1 MSKNNQLI
9 KYEENPIKRIFA
21 NILNRI
27 KNRFSSS
34 KKWSNEIEDMIK
46 SEFNDIQEQNQVK
59 EILEDMLSRN
69 QYLLDTL
76 DIRILKS
83 NYLEI
88 FEQPLL
94 ERIVADENMQRDI
107 LEMSE
112 EELKT
117 FGFLLQY
124 KVTDQK
130 ERITNINTNFLKN
143 IKLNK
148 LQNLSETDKTKA
160 ISILLSSSEF
170 RLDNLL
176 ELDSYYEKRKNACKR
191 IIDNPKVIEE
201 YDYDTYWEKIDKGEE
216 IDIPYSIIEEMQQL
230 NATERIQFAIIQT
243 KYGMSLEKA
252 RELCKNFG
260 KDVDKL
266 EQTEETRIIEELK
279 QILDEKDIE
288 KLRQIDLD
296 ENFANYEGTLNIIPN
311 LRNSY
316 LHEYQKTLYQ
326 IKEDDYIG
334 TQDGIKIY
342 NALGINN
349 DKADFNMILTAIGG
363 VYAYSHDYSNMEKD
377 WDRADSNHT
386 ISCSYIGNDFLG
398 VTDTTFLLGFSDI
411 KDNELIHSR
420 NQDAG
425 AGDSIFEPYAKSE
438 FLIPETQINTS
449 KGYNEM
455 VLERKIEEDGKLV
468 NRMPT
473 YAVFLAENINDIND
487 ENNAKWQN
495 AKEMAKQRNIPIVVV
510 DVQKCLEL
518 EWQKTQDMIT
528 IIKEQKRMDLIPEV
542 IHKLENNRGYDG
554 LADINR
560 NVFSDKKIK
569 DSLEQIIG
577 TIITSDTDTFNMGIE
592 KFVNVTKEIVKNYD
606 EHSSSE
612 DTFDHNKKYK
622 TFNYR
627 ETMERLKVLFG
638 SRNGLFKRKEKTKE
652 REDDKEQNN
661 NKKNEIE
668 L

>member
-9 KYEENPIKRIFA
+9 KYENNLIKGIFA

-34 KKWSNEIEDMIK
+34 KKWNSEIKDMIK
-46 SEFNDIQEQNQVK
+46 SEFYDRQEQEQVNK
-59 EILEDMLSRN
+59 MLEDMLSRN
-69 QYLLDTL
+69 KDLLDTL

-83 NYLEI
+83 NYIEI
-88 FEQPLL
+88 FEKPLL
-94 ERIVADENMQRDI
+94 ERIVADKNMQRDI
-107 LEMSE
+107 LELSE
-112 EELKT
+112 EELKA

-124 KVTDQK
+124 KATDQK
-130 ERITNINTNFLKN
+130 ERITNINTRSLRN
-143 IKLNK
+143 IKLNE
-148 LQNLSETDKTKA
+148 LQNLSESDKTKT
-160 ISILLSSSEF
+160 ISILLSGSEF
-170 RLDNLL
+170 RLSDLS
-176 ELDSYYEKRKNACKR
+176 ELNNYYEKRRNACKQ
-191 IIDNPKVIEE
+191 IIDNPNVIEE
-201 YDYDTYWEKIDKGEE
+201 YDYDTYWERIESGEK
-216 IDIPYSIIEEMQQL
+216 IDIPYGIIDEMQQL
-230 NATERIQFAIIQT
+230 NVDERIRFAIIET

-252 RELCKNFG
+252 RELYRTFG
-260 KDVDKL
+260 KDVDKI
-266 EQTEETRIIEELK
+266 EQTEETRIIKEIK
-279 QILDEKDIE
+279 QILEEKDIDIL
-288 KLRQIDLD
+288 KHIDLS
-296 ENFANYEGTLNIIPN
+296 ENPANYEGTMNIIPN

-316 LHEYQKTLYQ
+316 LKKYQKTLYQ
-326 IKEDDYIG
+326 VKEEDYIG
-334 TQDGIKIY
+334 TQEGIKIY

-349 DKADFNMILTAIGG
+349 DNANFNMILTAIGG
-363 VYAYSHDYSNMEKD
+363 VYAYSHDFSDMKKD

-398 VTDTTFLLGFSDI
+398 VTDTAFLLGFSDI

-473 YAVFLAENINDIND
+473 YAVFLAENINDISD
-487 ENNAKWQN
+487 ENNAKWRN
-495 AKEMAKQRNIPIVVV
+495 AKQMAKQLNIPIVVV

-528 IIKEQKRMDLIPEV
+528 IIKESKRMDLIPEV

-560 NVFSDKKIK
+560 NVFSDKKVK

-622 TFNYR
+622 TFNYK
-627 ETMERLKVLFG
+627 EYMERLKVLFG
-638 SRNGLFKRKEKTKE
+638 SRNGLFKSIEKESNVVKT
-652 REDDKEQNN
+652 RDKNMEEQS
-661 NKKNEIE
+661 I
-668 L
+668 

>member
-9 KYEENPIKRIFA
+9 KYENNLIKRIFA

-27 KNRFSSS
+27 KNRISSS
-34 KKWSNEIEDMIK
+34 KKWNSEIEDMIK
-46 SEFNDIQEQNQVK
+46 SEFYDRQEQEQVNK
-59 EILEDMLSRN
+59 MLEDMLSRN
-69 QYLLDTL
+69 KDLLDTL

-88 FEQPLL
+88 FEKPLL
-94 ERIVADENMQRDI
+94 ERIVADKNMQRDI
-107 LEMSE
+107 LELSE
-112 EELKT
+112 EELKV

-130 ERITNINTNFLKN
+130 ERITNINTRSLRN
-143 IKLNK
+143 IKLNE
-148 LQNLSETDKTKA
+148 LQNLSESDKTKT
-160 ISILLSSSEF
+160 ISILLSGSEF
-170 RLDNLL
+170 RLSDLS
-176 ELDSYYEKRKNACKR
+176 ELNNYYEKRRNACKQ
-191 IIDNPKVIEE
+191 IIDNPNVIEE
-201 YDYDTYWEKIDKGEE
+201 YDYDTYWKRIESGEK
-216 IDIPYSIIEEMQQL
+216 IDIPYGIIDEMQQL
-230 NATERIQFAIIQT
+230 NVDERIRFAIIET

-252 RELCKNFG
+252 RELYRTFG
-260 KDVDKL
+260 KDVDKI
-266 EQTEETRIIEELK
+266 EQTEETRIIKEIK
-279 QILDEKDIE
+279 QILEEKDIDIL
-288 KLRQIDLD
+288 KHIDLS
-296 ENFANYEGTLNIIPN
+296 ENPANYEGTMNIIPN

-316 LHEYQKTLYQ
+316 LKKYQKTLYQ
-326 IKEDDYIG
+326 VKEEDYIG
-334 TQDGIKIY
+334 TQEGIKIY
-342 NALGINN
+342 NVLGINN
-349 DKADFNMILTAIGG
+349 DNANFNMILTAIGG
-363 VYAYSHDYSNMEKD
+363 VYAYSHDFSDMKKD

-398 VTDTTFLLGFSDI
+398 VTDTAFLLGFSDI

-473 YAVFLAENINDIND
+473 YAVFLAENINDISD
-487 ENNAKWQN
+487 ENNAKWRN
-495 AKEMAKQRNIPIVVV
+495 AKQMAKQLNIPIVVV

-528 IIKEQKRMDLIPEV
+528 IIKESKRMDLIPEV

-560 NVFSDKKIK
+560 NVFSDKKVE

-622 TFNYR
+622 TFNYKGY
-627 ETMERLKVLFG
+627 MERLKVLFG
-638 SRNGLFKRKEKTKE
+638 SRNGLFKSIEKESNVVKTQ
-652 REDDKEQNN
+652 DKNMEEQS
-661 NKKNEIE
+661 I
-668 L
+668 

>member
-9 KYEENPIKRIFA
+9 KYENNLIKGIFA

-34 KKWSNEIEDMIK
+34 KKWNSEIEDMIK
-46 SEFNDIQEQNQVK
+46 SEFYDRQEQEQVNK
-59 EILEDMLSRN
+59 MLEDMLSRN
-69 QYLLDTL
+69 KDLLDTL

-88 FEQPLL
+88 FEKPLL
-94 ERIVADENMQRDI
+94 ERIVADKNMQRDI
-107 LEMSE
+107 LELSE
-112 EELKT
+112 EELKA

-124 KVTDQK
+124 KAIDQK
-130 ERITNINTNFLKN
+130 ERITNINTRSLKN
-143 IKLNK
+143 IKLNE
-148 LQNLSETDKTKA
+148 LQNLSESDKTKT
-160 ISILLSSSEF
+160 ISILLSGSEF
-170 RLDNLL
+170 RLSDLS
-176 ELDSYYEKRKNACKR
+176 ELNNYYEKRRNACKQ
-191 IIDNPKVIEE
+191 IIDNPNVIEE
-201 YDYDTYWEKIDKGEE
+201 YDYDTYWKRIESGEK
-216 IDIPYSIIEEMQQL
+216 IDIPYGIIDEMQQL
-230 NATERIQFAIIQT
+230 NVDERIRFAIIET

-252 RELCKNFG
+252 RELYRTFG
-260 KDVDKL
+260 KDVDKI
-266 EQTEETRIIEELK
+266 EQTEETRIIKEIK
-279 QILDEKDIE
+279 QILEEKDIDIL
-288 KLRQIDLD
+288 KHIDLS
-296 ENFANYEGTLNIIPN
+296 ENPANYEGTMNIIPN

-316 LHEYQKTLYQ
+316 LKKYQKTLYQ
-326 IKEDDYIG
+326 VKEEDYIG
-334 TQDGIKIY
+334 TQEGIKIY
-342 NALGINN
+342 NVLGINN
-349 DKADFNMILTAIGG
+349 DNANFNMILTAIGG
-363 VYAYSHDYSNMEKD
+363 VYAYSHDFSDMKKD

-398 VTDTTFLLGFSDI
+398 VTDTAFLLGFSDI

-473 YAVFLAENINDIND
+473 YAVFLAENINDISD
-487 ENNAKWQN
+487 ENNAKWRN
-495 AKEMAKQRNIPIVVV
+495 AKQMAKQLNIPIVVV

-528 IIKEQKRMDLIPEV
+528 IIKESKRMDLIPEV

-560 NVFSDKKIK
+560 NVFSDKKVK

-622 TFNYR
+622 TFNYKGY
-627 ETMERLKVLFG
+627 MERLKVLFG
-638 SRNGLFKRKEKTKE
+638 SRNGLFKSIEKESNVVKTQ
-652 REDDKEQNN
+652 DKNMEEQS
-661 NKKNEIE
+661 I
-668 L
+668 

>member
-9 KYEENPIKRIFA
+9 KYENNLIKGIFA

-34 KKWSNEIEDMIK
+34 KKWNSEIEDMIK
-46 SEFNDIQEQNQVK
+46 SEFYDRQEQEQVNK
-59 EILEDMLSRN
+59 MLEDMLSRN
-69 QYLLDTL
+69 KDLLDTL

-88 FEQPLL
+88 FEKPLL
-94 ERIVADENMQRDI
+94 ERIVADKNMQRDI
-107 LEMSE
+107 LELSE
-112 EELKT
+112 EELKA

-124 KVTDQK
+124 KATDQK
-130 ERITNINTNFLKN
+130 ERITNINTRSLRN
-143 IKLNK
+143 IKLNE
-148 LQNLSETDKTKA
+148 LQNLSESDKTKT
-160 ISILLSSSEF
+160 ISILLSGSEF
-170 RLDNLL
+170 RLSDLS
-176 ELDSYYEKRKNACKR
+176 ELNNYYEKRRNACKQ
-191 IIDNPKVIEE
+191 IIDNPNVIEE
-201 YDYDTYWEKIDKGEE
+201 YDYDTYWERIESGEK
-216 IDIPYSIIEEMQQL
+216 IDIPYGIIDEMQQL
-230 NATERIQFAIIQT
+230 NVDERIRFAIIET

-252 RELCKNFG
+252 RELYRTFG
-260 KDVDKL
+260 KDVDKI
-266 EQTEETRIIEELK
+266 EQTEETRIIKEIK
-279 QILDEKDIE
+279 QILEEKDIDIL
-288 KLRQIDLD
+288 KHIDLS
-296 ENFANYEGTLNIIPN
+296 ENPANYEGTMNIIPN

-316 LHEYQKTLYQ
+316 LKKYQKTLYQ
-326 IKEDDYIG
+326 VKEEDYIG
-334 TQDGIKIY
+334 TQEGIKIY
-342 NALGINN
+342 NVLGINN
-349 DKADFNMILTAIGG
+349 DNANFNMILTAIGG
-363 VYAYSHDYSNMEKD
+363 VYAYSHDFSDMKKD

-398 VTDTTFLLGFSDI
+398 VTDTAFLLGFSDI
-411 KDNELIHSR
+411 KANELIHSR

-473 YAVFLAENINDIND
+473 YAVFLAENINDISD
-487 ENNAKWQN
+487 ENNAKWRN
-495 AKEMAKQRNIPIVVV
+495 AKQMAKQLNIPIVVV

-528 IIKEQKRMDLIPEV
+528 IIKESKRMDLIPEV

-560 NVFSDKKIK
+560 NVFSDKKVK

-622 TFNYR
+622 TFNYKGY
-627 ETMERLKVLFG
+627 MERLKVLFG
-638 SRNGLFKRKEKTKE
+638 SRNGLFKSIEKESNVVKTQ
-652 REDDKEQNN
+652 DKNMEEQS
-661 NKKNEIE
+661 I
-668 L
+668 

>member
-9 KYEENPIKRIFA
+9 KYENNLIKGIFA

-27 KNRFSSS
+27 KNRFNSS
-34 KKWSNEIEDMIK
+34 KKWNSEIEDMIK
-46 SEFNDIQEQNQVK
+46 SEFYDRQEQEQVNK
-59 EILEDMLSRN
+59 ILEDMLSRN
-69 QYLLDTL
+69 KDLLDTL

-88 FEQPLL
+88 FEKPLL
-94 ERIVADENMQRDI
+94 ERIVADKNMQRDI
-107 LEMSE
+107 LELSE
-112 EELKT
+112 EELKA

-124 KVTDQK
+124 KAIDQK
-130 ERITNINTNFLKN
+130 ERITNINTRSLRN
-143 IKLNK
+143 IKLNE
-148 LQNLSETDKTKA
+148 LQNLSESDKTKI
-160 ISILLSSSEF
+160 ISILLSGSEF
-170 RLDNLL
+170 RLSDLS
-176 ELDSYYEKRKNACKR
+176 ELNNYYEKRRNACKQ
-191 IIDNPKVIEE
+191 IIDNPNVIEE
-201 YDYDTYWEKIDKGEE
+201 YDYDTYWERIESGEK
-216 IDIPYSIIEEMQQL
+216 IDIPYGIIDEMQQL
-230 NATERIQFAIIQT
+230 NVDERIRFAIIET

-252 RELCKNFG
+252 RELYRTFG
-260 KDVDKL
+260 KDVDKI
-266 EQTEETRIIEELK
+266 EQTEETRIIKEIK
-279 QILDEKDIE
+279 QILEEKDIDIL
-288 KLRQIDLD
+288 KHIDLS
-296 ENFANYEGTLNIIPN
+296 ENPANYEGTMNIIPN

-316 LHEYQKTLYQ
+316 LKKYQKTLYQ
-326 IKEDDYIG
+326 VKEEDYIG
-334 TQDGIKIY
+334 TQEGIKIY
-342 NALGINN
+342 NVLGINN
-349 DKADFNMILTAIGG
+349 DNANFNMILTAIGG
-363 VYAYSHDYSNMEKD
+363 VYAYSHDFSDMKKD

-398 VTDTTFLLGFSDI
+398 VTDTAFLLGFSDI
-411 KDNELIHSR
+411 KANELIHSR

-438 FLIPETQINTS
+438 FLISETQINTS

-473 YAVFLAENINDIND
+473 YAVFLAENINDISD
-487 ENNAKWQN
+487 ENNAKWRN
-495 AKEMAKQRNIPIVVV
+495 AKQMAKQLNIPIVVV

-528 IIKEQKRMDLIPEV
+528 IIKESKRMDLIPEV

-560 NVFSDKKIK
+560 NVFSDKKVK

-577 TIITSDTDTFNMGIE
+577 TIITSDIDTFNMGIE

-612 DTFDHNKKYK
+612 DTFDYNKKYK
-622 TFNYR
+622 TFNYKGY
-627 ETMERLKVLFG
+627 MERLKVLFG
-638 SRNGLFKRKEKTKE
+638 SRNGLFKSIEKESNVVKT
-652 REDDKEQNN
+652 RDKNMEEQS
-661 NKKNEIE
+661 I
-668 L
+668 

>member
-9 KYEENPIKRIFA
+9 KYENNLIKRIFA

-27 KNRFSSS
+27 KNRISSS
-34 KKWSNEIEDMIK
+34 KKWNSEIEDMIK
-46 SEFNDIQEQNQVK
+46 SEFYDRQEQEQVNK
-59 EILEDMLSRN
+59 MLEDMLSRN
-69 QYLLDTL
+69 KDLLDTL

-88 FEQPLL
+88 FEKPLL
-94 ERIVADENMQRDI
+94 ERIVADKNMQRDI
-107 LEMSE
+107 LELSE
-112 EELKT
+112 EELKV

-130 ERITNINTNFLKN
+130 ERITNINTRSLRN
-143 IKLNK
+143 IKLNE
-148 LQNLSETDKTKA
+148 LQNLSESDKTKT
-160 ISILLSSSEF
+160 ISILLSGSEF
-170 RLDNLL
+170 RLSDLS
-176 ELDSYYEKRKNACKR
+176 ELNNYYEKRRNACKQ
-191 IIDNPKVIEE
+191 IIDNPNVIEE
-201 YDYDTYWEKIDKGEE
+201 YDYDTYWKRIESGEK
-216 IDIPYSIIEEMQQL
+216 IDIPYGIIDEMQQL
-230 NATERIQFAIIQT
+230 NVDERIRFAIIET

-252 RELCKNFG
+252 RELYRTFG
-260 KDVDKL
+260 KDVDKI
-266 EQTEETRIIEELK
+266 EQTEETRIIKEIK
-279 QILDEKDIE
+279 QILEEKDIDIL
-288 KLRQIDLD
+288 KHIDLS
-296 ENFANYEGTLNIIPN
+296 ENPANYEGTMNIIPN

-316 LHEYQKTLYQ
+316 LKKYQKTLYQ
-326 IKEDDYIG
+326 VKEEDYIG
-334 TQDGIKIY
+334 TQEGIKIY
-342 NALGINN
+342 NVLGINN
-349 DKADFNMILTAIGG
+349 DNANFNMILTAIGG
-363 VYAYSHDYSNMEKD
+363 VYAYSHDFSDMKKD

-398 VTDTTFLLGFSDI
+398 VTDTAFLLGFSDI
-411 KDNELIHSR
+411 KANELIHSR

-473 YAVFLAENINDIND
+473 YAVFLAENINDISD
-487 ENNAKWQN
+487 ENNAKWRN
-495 AKEMAKQRNIPIVVV
+495 AKQMAKQLNIPIVVV

-528 IIKEQKRMDLIPEV
+528 IIKESKRMDLIPEV

-560 NVFSDKKIK
+560 NVFSDKKVK

-577 TIITSDTDTFNMGIE
+577 TIITSDIDTFNMGIE

-612 DTFDHNKKYK
+612 DTFDYNKKYK
-622 TFNYR
+622 TFNYKGY
-627 ETMERLKVLFG
+627 MERLKVLFG
-638 SRNGLFKRKEKTKE
+638 SRNGLFKSIEKESNVVKT
-652 REDDKEQNN
+652 RDKNMEEQS
-661 NKKNEIE
+661 I
-668 L
+668 

>member
-9 KYEENPIKRIFA
+9 KYENNLIKGIFA

-34 KKWSNEIEDMIK
+34 KKWNSEIKDMIK
-46 SEFNDIQEQNQVK
+46 SEFYDRQEQEQVNK
-59 EILEDMLSRN
+59 MLEDMLSRN
-69 QYLLDTL
+69 KDLLDTL

-83 NYLEI
+83 NYIEI
-88 FEQPLL
+88 FEKPLL
-94 ERIVADENMQRDI
+94 ERIVADKNMQRDI
-107 LEMSE
+107 LELSE
-112 EELKT
+112 EELKA

-124 KVTDQK
+124 KATDQK
-130 ERITNINTNFLKN
+130 ERITNINTRSLRN
-143 IKLNK
+143 IKLNE
-148 LQNLSETDKTKA
+148 LQNLSESDKTKT
-160 ISILLSSSEF
+160 ISILLSGSEF
-170 RLDNLL
+170 RLSDLS
-176 ELDSYYEKRKNACKR
+176 ELNNYYEKRRNACKQ
-191 IIDNPKVIEE
+191 IIDNPNVIEE
-201 YDYDTYWEKIDKGEE
+201 YDYDTYWERIESGEK
-216 IDIPYSIIEEMQQL
+216 IDIPYGIIDEMQQL
-230 NATERIQFAIIQT
+230 NVDERIRFAIIET

-252 RELCKNFG
+252 RELYRTFG
-260 KDVDKL
+260 KDVDKI
-266 EQTEETRIIEELK
+266 EQTEETRIIKEIK
-279 QILDEKDIE
+279 QILEEKDIDIL
-288 KLRQIDLD
+288 KHIDLS
-296 ENFANYEGTLNIIPN
+296 ENPANYEGTMNIIPN

-316 LHEYQKTLYQ
+316 LKKYQKTLYQ
-326 IKEDDYIG
+326 VKEEDYIG
-334 TQDGIKIY
+334 TQEGIKIY
-342 NALGINN
+342 NVLGINN
-349 DKADFNMILTAIGG
+349 DNANFNMILTAIGG
-363 VYAYSHDYSNMEKD
+363 VYAYNHDFSDMKKD

-398 VTDTTFLLGFSDI
+398 VTDTAFLLGFSDI

-473 YAVFLAENINDIND
+473 YAVFLAENINDISD
-487 ENNAKWQN
+487 ENNAKWRN
-495 AKEMAKQRNIPIVVV
+495 AKQMAKQLNIPIVVV

-528 IIKEQKRMDLIPEV
+528 IIKESKRMDLIPEV

-560 NVFSDKKIK
+560 NVFSDKKVK

-622 TFNYR
+622 TFNYKGY
-627 ETMERLKVLFG
+627 MERLKVLFG
-638 SRNGLFKRKEKTKE
+638 SRNGLFKSIEKESNVVKTH
-652 REDDKEQNN
+652 DKNMEEQS
-661 NKKNEIE
+661 I
-668 L
+668 

>member
-9 KYEENPIKRIFA
+9 KYENNLIKGIFA

-34 KKWSNEIEDMIK
+34 KKWNSEIKDMIK
-46 SEFNDIQEQNQVK
+46 SEFYDRQEQEQVNK
-59 EILEDMLSRN
+59 MLEDMLSRN
-69 QYLLDTL
+69 KDLLDTL

-83 NYLEI
+83 NYIEI
-88 FEQPLL
+88 FEKPLL
-94 ERIVADENMQRDI
+94 ERIVADKNMQRDI
-107 LEMSE
+107 LELSE
-112 EELKT
+112 EELKA

-124 KVTDQK
+124 KATDQK
-130 ERITNINTNFLKN
+130 ERITNINTRSLRN
-143 IKLNK
+143 IKLNE
-148 LQNLSETDKTKA
+148 LQNLSESDKTKT
-160 ISILLSSSEF
+160 ISILLSGSEF
-170 RLDNLL
+170 RLSDLS
-176 ELDSYYEKRKNACKR
+176 ELNNYYEKRRNACKQ
-191 IIDNPKVIEE
+191 IIDNPNVIEE
-201 YDYDTYWEKIDKGEE
+201 YDYDTYWERIESGEK
-216 IDIPYSIIEEMQQL
+216 IDIPYGIIDEMQQL
-230 NATERIQFAIIQT
+230 NVDERIRFAIIET

-252 RELCKNFG
+252 RELYRTFG
-260 KDVDKL
+260 KDVDKI
-266 EQTEETRIIEELK
+266 EQTEETRIIKEIK
-279 QILDEKDIE
+279 QILEEKDIDIL
-288 KLRQIDLD
+288 KHIDLS
-296 ENFANYEGTLNIIPN
+296 ENPANYEGTMNIIPN

-316 LHEYQKTLYQ
+316 LKKYQKTLYQ
-326 IKEDDYIG
+326 VKEEDYIG
-334 TQDGIKIY
+334 TQEGIKIY
-342 NALGINN
+342 NVLGINN
-349 DKADFNMILTAIGG
+349 DNANFNMILTAIGG
-363 VYAYSHDYSNMEKD
+363 VYAYSHDFSDMKKD

-398 VTDTTFLLGFSDI
+398 VTDTAFLLGFSDI

-473 YAVFLAENINDIND
+473 YAVFLAENINDISD
-487 ENNAKWQN
+487 ENNAKWRN
-495 AKEMAKQRNIPIVVV
+495 AKQMAKQLNIPIVVV

-528 IIKEQKRMDLIPEV
+528 IIKESKRMDLIPEV

-560 NVFSDKKIK
+560 NVFSDKKVK

-622 TFNYR
+622 TFNYKGY
-627 ETMERLKVLFG
+627 MERLKVLFG
-638 SRNGLFKRKEKTKE
+638 SRNGLFKSIEKESNVVKTQ
-652 REDDKEQNN
+652 DKNMEEQS
-661 NKKNEIE
+661 I
-668 L
+668 

>member
-9 KYEENPIKRIFA
+9 KYENNLIKRIFA

-27 KNRFSSS
+27 KNRISSS
-34 KKWSNEIEDMIK
+34 KKWNSEIKDMIK
-46 SEFNDIQEQNQVK
+46 SEFYDRQEQEQVNK
-59 EILEDMLSRN
+59 MLEDMLSRN
-69 QYLLDTL
+69 KDLLDTL

-88 FEQPLL
+88 FEKPLL
-94 ERIVADENMQRDI
+94 ERIVADKNMQRDI
-107 LEMSE
+107 LELSE
-112 EELKT
+112 EELKA

-124 KVTDQK
+124 KAIDQK
-130 ERITNINTNFLKN
+130 ERITNINTRSLKN
-143 IKLNK
+143 IKLNE
-148 LQNLSETDKTKA
+148 LQNLSESDKTKT
-160 ISILLSSSEF
+160 ISILLSGSEF
-170 RLDNLL
+170 RLSDLS
-176 ELDSYYEKRKNACKR
+176 ELNNYYEKRRNACKQ
-191 IIDNPKVIEE
+191 IIDNPNVIEE
-201 YDYDTYWEKIDKGEE
+201 YDYDTYWKRIESGEK
-216 IDIPYSIIEEMQQL
+216 IDIPYGIIDEMQQL
-230 NATERIQFAIIQT
+230 NVDERIRFAIIET

-252 RELCKNFG
+252 RELYRTFG
-260 KDVDKL
+260 KDVDKI
-266 EQTEETRIIEELK
+266 EQTEETRIIKEIK
-279 QILDEKDIE
+279 QILEEKDIDIL
-288 KLRQIDLD
+288 KHIDLS
-296 ENFANYEGTLNIIPN
+296 ENPANYEGTMNIIPN

-316 LHEYQKTLYQ
+316 LKKYQKTLYQ
-326 IKEDDYIG
+326 VKEEDYIG
-334 TQDGIKIY
+334 TQEGIKIY
-342 NALGINN
+342 NVLGINN
-349 DKADFNMILTAIGG
+349 DNANFNMILTAIGG
-363 VYAYSHDYSNMEKD
+363 VYAYSHDFSDMKKD

-398 VTDTTFLLGFSDI
+398 VTDTAFLLGFSDI

-473 YAVFLAENINDIND
+473 YAVFLAENINDISD
-487 ENNAKWQN
+487 ENNAKWRN
-495 AKEMAKQRNIPIVVV
+495 AKQMAKQLNIPIVVV

-528 IIKEQKRMDLIPEV
+528 IIKESKRMDLIPEV

-560 NVFSDKKIK
+560 NVFSDKKVK

-622 TFNYR
+622 TFNYKGY
-627 ETMERLKVLFG
+627 MERLKVLFG
-638 SRNGLFKRKEKTKE
+638 SRNGLFKSIEKESNVVKTQ
-652 REDDKEQNN
+652 DKNMEEQS
-661 NKKNEIE
+661 I
-668 L
+668 

>member
-9 KYEENPIKRIFA
+9 KYENNLIKGIFA

-34 KKWSNEIEDMIK
+34 KKWNSEIKDMIK
-46 SEFNDIQEQNQVK
+46 SEFYDRQEQEQVNK
-59 EILEDMLSRN
+59 MLEDMLSRN
-69 QYLLDTL
+69 KDLLDTL

-88 FEQPLL
+88 FEKPLL
-94 ERIVADENMQRDI
+94 ERIVADKNMQRDI
-107 LEMSE
+107 LELSE
-112 EELKT
+112 EELKA

-124 KVTDQK
+124 KATDKK
-130 ERITNINTNFLKN
+130 ERITNINTRSLRN
-143 IKLNK
+143 IKLNE
-148 LQNLSETDKTKA
+148 LQNLSESDKTKT
-160 ISILLSSSEF
+160 ISILLSGSEF
-170 RLDNLL
+170 RLSDLSGLNN
-176 ELDSYYEKRKNACKR
+176 YYEKRRNACKQ
-191 IIDNPKVIEE
+191 IIDNPNVIEE
-201 YDYDTYWEKIDKGEE
+201 YDYDTYWERIESGEK
-216 IDIPYSIIEEMQQL
+216 IDIPYGIIDEMQQL
-230 NATERIQFAIIQT
+230 NVDERIRFAIIET

-252 RELCKNFG
+252 RELYRTFG
-260 KDVDKL
+260 KDVDKI
-266 EQTEETRIIEELK
+266 EQTEETRIIKEIK
-279 QILDEKDIE
+279 QILEEKDIDIL
-288 KLRQIDLD
+288 KHIDLS
-296 ENFANYEGTLNIIPN
+296 ENPANYEGTMNIISN

-316 LHEYQKTLYQ
+316 LKKYQKTLYQ
-326 IKEDDYIG
+326 VKEEDYIG
-334 TQDGIKIY
+334 TQEGIKIY
-342 NALGINN
+342 NVLGINN
-349 DKADFNMILTAIGG
+349 DNANFNMILTAIGG
-363 VYAYSHDYSNMEKD
+363 VYAYSHDFSDMKKD

-398 VTDTTFLLGFSDI
+398 VTDTAFLLGFSDI

-473 YAVFLAENINDIND
+473 YAVFLAENINDISD
-487 ENNAKWQN
+487 ENNAKWRN
-495 AKEMAKQRNIPIVVV
+495 AKQMAKQLNIPIVVV

-528 IIKEQKRMDLIPEV
+528 IIKESKRMDLIPEV

-560 NVFSDKKIK
+560 NVFSDKKVK

-612 DTFDHNKKYK
+612 DIFDHNKRYK
-622 TFNYR
+622 TFNYKGY
-627 ETMERLKVLFG
+627 MERLKVLFG
-638 SRNGLFKRKEKTKE
+638 SRNGLFKSIEKESNVVKTH
-652 REDDKEQNN
+652 DKNMEEQS
-661 NKKNEIE
+661 I
-668 L
+668 

>member
-9 KYEENPIKRIFA
+9 KYENNLIKGIFA

-34 KKWSNEIEDMIK
+34 KKWNSEIEDMIK
-46 SEFNDIQEQNQVK
+46 SEFYDRQEQEQVNK
-59 EILEDMLSRN
+59 MLEDMLSRN
-69 QYLLDTL
+69 KDLLDTL

-88 FEQPLL
+88 FEKPLL
-94 ERIVADENMQRDI
+94 ERIVADKNMQRDI
-107 LEMSE
+107 LELSE
-112 EELKT
+112 EELKA

-124 KVTDQK
+124 KATDQK
-130 ERITNINTNFLKN
+130 ERITNINTRSLRN
-143 IKLNK
+143 IKLNE
-148 LQNLSETDKTKA
+148 LQNLSESDKTKT
-160 ISILLSSSEF
+160 ISILLSGSEF
-170 RLDNLL
+170 RLSDLS
-176 ELDSYYEKRKNACKR
+176 ELNNYYEKRRNACKQ
-191 IIDNPKVIEE
+191 IIDNPNVIEE
-201 YDYDTYWEKIDKGEE
+201 YDYDTYWERIESGEK
-216 IDIPYSIIEEMQQL
+216 IDIPYGIIDEMQQL
-230 NATERIQFAIIQT
+230 NVDERIRFAIIET

-252 RELCKNFG
+252 RELYRTFG
-260 KDVDKL
+260 KDVDKI
-266 EQTEETRIIEELK
+266 EQTEETRIIKEII
-279 QILDEKDIE
+279 QILEEKDIDIL
-288 KLRQIDLD
+288 KHIDLS
-296 ENFANYEGTLNIIPN
+296 ENPANYEGTMNIIPN

-316 LHEYQKTLYQ
+316 LKKYQKTLYQ
-326 IKEDDYIG
+326 VKEEDYIG
-334 TQDGIKIY
+334 TQEGIKIY
-342 NALGINN
+342 NVLGINN
-349 DKADFNMILTAIGG
+349 DNANFNMILTAIGG
-363 VYAYSHDYSNMEKD
+363 VYAYSHDFSDMKKD

-398 VTDTTFLLGFSDI
+398 VTDTAFLLGFSDI

-473 YAVFLAENINDIND
+473 YAVFLAENINDISD
-487 ENNAKWQN
+487 ENNAKWRN
-495 AKEMAKQRNIPIVVV
+495 AKQMAKQLNIPIVVV

-528 IIKEQKRMDLIPEV
+528 IIKESKRMDLIPEV

-560 NVFSDKKIK
+560 NVFSDKKVK

-612 DTFDHNKKYK
+612 DTFDHNKRYK
-622 TFNYR
+622 TFNYKGY
-627 ETMERLKVLFG
+627 MERLKVLFG
-638 SRNGLFKRKEKTKE
+638 SRNGLFKSIEKESNVVKT
-652 REDDKEQNN
+652 RDKNMEEQS
-661 NKKNEIE
+661 I
-668 L
+668 

>member
-9 KYEENPIKRIFA
+9 KYENNLIKRIFA

-34 KKWSNEIEDMIK
+34 KKWNSEIEDMIK
-46 SEFNDIQEQNQVK
+46 SEFYDRQEQEQVNK
-59 EILEDMLSRN
+59 MLEDMLSRN
-69 QYLLDTL
+69 KDLLDTL

-88 FEQPLL
+88 FEKPLL
-94 ERIVADENMQRDI
+94 ERIVADKNMQRDI
-107 LEMSE
+107 LELSE
-112 EELKT
+112 EELKV

-130 ERITNINTNFLKN
+130 ERITNINTRSLRN
-143 IKLNK
+143 IKLNE
-148 LQNLSETDKTKA
+148 LQNLSESDKTKT
-160 ISILLSSSEF
+160 ISILLSGSEF
-170 RLDNLL
+170 RLSDLS
-176 ELDSYYEKRKNACKR
+176 ELNNYYEKRRNACKQ
-191 IIDNPKVIEE
+191 IIDNPNVIEE
-201 YDYDTYWEKIDKGEE
+201 YDYDTYWKRIESGEK
-216 IDIPYSIIEEMQQL
+216 IDIPYGIIDEMQQL
-230 NATERIQFAIIQT
+230 NVDERIRFAIIET

-252 RELCKNFG
+252 RELYRTFG
-260 KDVDKL
+260 KDVDKI
-266 EQTEETRIIEELK
+266 EQTEETRIIKEIK
-279 QILDEKDIE
+279 QILEEKDIDIL
-288 KLRQIDLD
+288 KHIDLS
-296 ENFANYEGTLNIIPN
+296 ENPANYEGTMNIIPN

-316 LHEYQKTLYQ
+316 LKKYQNTLYQ
-326 IKEDDYIG
+326 VKEEDYIG
-334 TQDGIKIY
+334 TQEGIKIY
-342 NALGINN
+342 NVLGINN
-349 DKADFNMILTAIGG
+349 DNANFNMILTAIGG
-363 VYAYSHDYSNMEKD
+363 VYAYSHDFSDMKKD
-377 WDRADSNHT
+377 WDRADSNHA

-398 VTDTTFLLGFSDI
+398 VTDTAFLLGFSDI
-411 KDNELIHSR
+411 KANELIHSR

-473 YAVFLAENINDIND
+473 YAVFLAENINDISD
-487 ENNAKWQN
+487 ENNAKWRN
-495 AKEMAKQRNIPIVVV
+495 AKQMAKQLNIPIVVV

-528 IIKEQKRMDLIPEV
+528 IIKESKRMDLIPEV

-560 NVFSDKKIK
+560 NVFSDKKVK

-577 TIITSDTDTFNMGIE
+577 TIITSDIDTFNMGIE

-612 DTFDHNKKYK
+612 DTFDYNKKYK
-622 TFNYR
+622 TFNYKGY
-627 ETMERLKVLFG
+627 MERLKVLFG
-638 SRNGLFKRKEKTKE
+638 SRNGLFKSIEKESNVVKT
-652 REDDKEQNN
+652 RDKNMEEQS
-661 NKKNEIE
+661 I
-668 L
+668 

>member
-9 KYEENPIKRIFA
+9 KYENNLIKGIFA

-27 KNRFSSS
+27 KNRISSS
-34 KKWSNEIEDMIK
+34 KKWNSEIKDMIK
-46 SEFNDIQEQNQVK
+46 SEFYDRQEQEQVNK
-59 EILEDMLSRN
+59 MLEDMLSRN
-69 QYLLDTL
+69 KDLLDTL

-88 FEQPLL
+88 FEKPLL
-94 ERIVADENMQRDI
+94 ERIVADKNMQRDI
-107 LEMSE
+107 LELSE
-112 EELKT
+112 EELKV

-130 ERITNINTNFLKN
+130 ERITNINTRSLRN
-143 IKLNK
+143 IKLNE
-148 LQNLSETDKTKA
+148 LQNLSESDKTKT
-160 ISILLSSSEF
+160 ISILLSGSEF
-170 RLDNLL
+170 RLSDLS
-176 ELDSYYEKRKNACKR
+176 ELNNYYEKRRNACKQ
-191 IIDNPKVIEE
+191 IIDNPNVIEE
-201 YDYDTYWEKIDKGEE
+201 YDYDTYWERIESGEK
-216 IDIPYSIIEEMQQL
+216 IDIPYGIIDEMQQL
-230 NATERIQFAIIQT
+230 NVDERIRFAIIET

-252 RELCKNFG
+252 RKLYRTFG
-260 KDVDKL
+260 KDVDKI
-266 EQTEETRIIEELK
+266 EQTEETRIIKEIK
-279 QILDEKDIE
+279 QILEEKDIDIL
-288 KLRQIDLD
+288 KHIDLS
-296 ENFANYEGTLNIIPN
+296 ENPANYEGTMNIIPN

-316 LHEYQKTLYQ
+316 LKKYQKTLYQ
-326 IKEDDYIG
+326 VKEEDYIG
-334 TQDGIKIY
+334 TQEGIKIY
-342 NALGINN
+342 NVLGINN
-349 DKADFNMILTAIGG
+349 DNANFNMILTAIGG
-363 VYAYSHDYSNMEKD
+363 VYAYSHDFSDMKKD

-398 VTDTTFLLGFSDI
+398 VTDTAFLLGFSDI

-473 YAVFLAENINDIND
+473 YAVFLAENINDISD
-487 ENNAKWQN
+487 ENNAKWRN
-495 AKEMAKQRNIPIVVV
+495 AKQMAKQLNIPIVVV

-528 IIKEQKRMDLIPEV
+528 IIKESKRMDLIPEV

-560 NVFSDKKIK
+560 NVFSDKKVK

-622 TFNYR
+622 TFNYK
-627 ETMERLKVLFG
+627 EYMERLKVLFG
-638 SRNGLFKRKEKTKE
+638 SRNGLFKSIEKESNVVKTQ
-652 REDDKEQNN
+652 DKNMEEQS
-661 NKKNEIE
+661 I
-668 L
+668 

>member
-9 KYEENPIKRIFA
+9 KYENNLIKGIFA

-34 KKWSNEIEDMIK
+34 KKWNSEIKDMIK
-46 SEFNDIQEQNQVK
+46 SEFYDRQEQEQVNK
-59 EILEDMLSRN
+59 MLEDMLSRN
-69 QYLLDTL
+69 KDLLDTL

-88 FEQPLL
+88 FEKPLL
-94 ERIVADENMQRDI
+94 ERIVADKNMQRDI
-107 LEMSE
+107 LELSE
-112 EELKT
+112 EELKA

-124 KVTDQK
+124 KATDQK
-130 ERITNINTNFLKN
+130 ERITNINTRSLRN
-143 IKLNK
+143 IKLNE
-148 LQNLSETDKTKA
+148 LQNLSESDKTKT
-160 ISILLSSSEF
+160 ISILLSGSEF
-170 RLDNLL
+170 RLSDLS
-176 ELDSYYEKRKNACKR
+176 ELNNYYEKRRNACKQ
-191 IIDNPKVIEE
+191 IIDNPNVIEE
-201 YDYDTYWEKIDKGEE
+201 YDYDTYWERIESGEK
-216 IDIPYSIIEEMQQL
+216 IDIPYGIIDEMQQL
-230 NATERIQFAIIQT
+230 NVDERIRFAIIET

-252 RELCKNFG
+252 RKLYRTFG
-260 KDVDKL
+260 KDVDKI
-266 EQTEETRIIEELK
+266 EQTEETRIIKEIK
-279 QILDEKDIE
+279 QILEEKDIDIL
-288 KLRQIDLD
+288 KHIDLS
-296 ENFANYEGTLNIIPN
+296 ENPANYEGTMNIIPN

-316 LHEYQKTLYQ
+316 LKKYQKTLYQ
-326 IKEDDYIG
+326 VKEEDYIG
-334 TQDGIKIY
+334 TQEGIKIY
-342 NALGINN
+342 NVLGINN
-349 DKADFNMILTAIGG
+349 DNANFNMILTAIGG
-363 VYAYSHDYSNMEKD
+363 VYAYSHDFSDMKKD

-398 VTDTTFLLGFSDI
+398 VTDTAFLLGFSDI

-473 YAVFLAENINDIND
+473 YAVFLAENINDISD
-487 ENNAKWQN
+487 ENNAKWRN
-495 AKEMAKQRNIPIVVV
+495 AKQMAKQLNIPIVVV

-528 IIKEQKRMDLIPEV
+528 IIKESKRMDLIPEV

-560 NVFSDKKIK
+560 NVFSDKKVK

-622 TFNYR
+622 TFNYKGY
-627 ETMERLKVLFG
+627 MERLKVLFG
-638 SRNGLFKRKEKTKE
+638 SRNGLFKSIEKESNVVKTQ
-652 REDDKEQNN
+652 DKNMEEQS
-661 NKKNEIE
+661 I
-668 L
+668 

>member
-9 KYEENPIKRIFA
+9 KYENNLIKGIFA

-27 KNRFSSS
+27 KNRISSS
-34 KKWSNEIEDMIK
+34 KKWNSEIEDMIK
-46 SEFNDIQEQNQVK
+46 SEFYDRQEQEQVNK
-59 EILEDMLSRN
+59 MLEDMLSRN
-69 QYLLDTL
+69 KDLLDTL

-88 FEQPLL
+88 FEKPLL
-94 ERIVADENMQRDI
+94 ERIVADKNMQRDI
-107 LEMSE
+107 LELSE
-112 EELKT
+112 EELKV

-130 ERITNINTNFLKN
+130 ERITNINTRSLRN
-143 IKLNK
+143 IKLNE
-148 LQNLSETDKTKA
+148 LQNLSESDKTKT
-160 ISILLSSSEF
+160 ISILLSGSEF
-170 RLDNLL
+170 RLSDLS
-176 ELDSYYEKRKNACKR
+176 ELNNYYEKRRNACKQ
-191 IIDNPKVIEE
+191 IIDNPNVIEE
-201 YDYDTYWEKIDKGEE
+201 YDYYTYWKRIESGEK
-216 IDIPYSIIEEMQQL
+216 IDIPYGIIDEMQQL
-230 NATERIQFAIIQT
+230 NVDERIRFAIIET

-252 RELCKNFG
+252 RELYRTFG
-260 KDVDKL
+260 KDVDKI
-266 EQTEETRIIEELK
+266 EQTEETRIIKEIK
-279 QILDEKDIE
+279 QILEEKDIDIL
-288 KLRQIDLD
+288 KHIDLS
-296 ENFANYEGTLNIIPN
+296 ENPANYEGTMNIIPN

-316 LHEYQKTLYQ
+316 LKKYQKTLYQ
-326 IKEDDYIG
+326 VKEEDYIG
-334 TQDGIKIY
+334 TQEGIKIY

-349 DKADFNMILTAIGG
+349 DNANFNMILTAIGG
-363 VYAYSHDYSNMEKD
+363 VYAYSHDFSDMKKD

-398 VTDTTFLLGFSDI
+398 VTDTAFLLGFSDI

-473 YAVFLAENINDIND
+473 YAVFLAENINDISD
-487 ENNAKWQN
+487 ENNAKWRN
-495 AKEMAKQRNIPIVVV
+495 AKQMAKQLNIPIVVV

-528 IIKEQKRMDLIPEV
+528 IIKESKRMDLIPEV

-560 NVFSDKKIK
+560 NVFSDKKVK

-622 TFNYR
+622 TFNYK
-627 ETMERLKVLFG
+627 EYMERLKVLFG
-638 SRNGLFKRKEKTKE
+638 SRNGLFKSIEKESNVVKTQ
-652 REDDKEQNN
+652 DKNMEEQS
-661 NKKNEIE
+661 I
-668 L
+668 

>member
-9 KYEENPIKRIFA
+9 KYENNLIKGIFA

-34 KKWSNEIEDMIK
+34 KKWNSEIEDMIK
-46 SEFNDIQEQNQVK
+46 SEFYDRQEQEQVNK
-59 EILEDMLSRN
+59 MLEDMLSRN
-69 QYLLDTL
+69 KDLLDTL

-88 FEQPLL
+88 FEKPLL
-94 ERIVADENMQRDI
+94 ERIVADKNMQRDI
-107 LEMSE
+107 LELSE
-112 EELKT
+112 EELKA

-124 KVTDQK
+124 KATDQK
-130 ERITNINTNFLKN
+130 ERITNINTRSLRN
-143 IKLNK
+143 IKLNE
-148 LQNLSETDKTKA
+148 LQNLSESDKTKT
-160 ISILLSSSEF
+160 ISILLSGSEF
-170 RLDNLL
+170 RLSDLS
-176 ELDSYYEKRKNACKR
+176 ELNNYYEKRRNACKQ
-191 IIDNPKVIEE
+191 IIDNPNVIEE
-201 YDYDTYWEKIDKGEE
+201 YDYDTYWKRIESGEK
-216 IDIPYSIIEEMQQL
+216 IDIPYGIIDEMQQL
-230 NATERIQFAIIQT
+230 NVDERIRFAIIET

-252 RELCKNFG
+252 RELYRTFG
-260 KDVDKL
+260 KDVDKI
-266 EQTEETRIIEELK
+266 EQTEETRIIKEIK
-279 QILDEKDIE
+279 QILEEKDIDIL
-288 KLRQIDLD
+288 KHIDLS
-296 ENFANYEGTLNIIPN
+296 ENPANYEGTMNIIPN

-316 LHEYQKTLYQ
+316 LKKYQKTLYQ
-326 IKEDDYIG
+326 VKEEDYIG
-334 TQDGIKIY
+334 TQEGIKIY
-342 NALGINN
+342 NVLGINN
-349 DKADFNMILTAIGG
+349 DNANFNMILTAIGG
-363 VYAYSHDYSNMEKD
+363 VYAYSHDFSDMKKD

-398 VTDTTFLLGFSDI
+398 VTDTAFLLGFSDI

-473 YAVFLAENINDIND
+473 YAVFLAENINDISD
-487 ENNAKWQN
+487 ENNAKWRN
-495 AKEMAKQRNIPIVVV
+495 AKQMAKQLNIPIVVV

-528 IIKEQKRMDLIPEV
+528 IIKESKRMDLIPEV

-560 NVFSDKKIK
+560 NVFSDKKVK

-622 TFNYR
+622 TFNYKGY
-627 ETMERLKVLFG
+627 MERLKVLFG
-638 SRNGLFKRKEKTKE
+638 SRNGLFKSIEKESNVVKTQ
-652 REDDKEQNN
+652 DKNMEEQS
-661 NKKNEIE
+661 I
-668 L
+668 

>member
-9 KYEENPIKRIFA
+9 KYENNLIKGIFA

-34 KKWSNEIEDMIK
+34 KKWNSEIKDMIK
-46 SEFNDIQEQNQVK
+46 SEFYDRQEQEQVNK
-59 EILEDMLSRN
+59 MLEDMLSRN
-69 QYLLDTL
+69 KDLLDTL

-88 FEQPLL
+88 FEKPLL
-94 ERIVADENMQRDI
+94 ERIVADKNMQRDI
-107 LEMSE
+107 LELSE
-112 EELKT
+112 EELKA

-124 KVTDQK
+124 KATDQK
-130 ERITNINTNFLKN
+130 ERITNINTRSLRN
-143 IKLNK
+143 IKLNE
-148 LQNLSETDKTKA
+148 LQKLSESDKTKT
-160 ISILLSSSEF
+160 ISILLSGSEF
-170 RLDNLL
+170 RLSDLS
-176 ELDSYYEKRKNACKR
+176 ELNNYYEKRRNACKQ
-191 IIDNPKVIEE
+191 IIDNPNVIEE
-201 YDYDTYWEKIDKGEE
+201 YDYDTYWERIESGKK
-216 IDIPYSIIEEMQQL
+216 IDIPYGIIDEMQQL
-230 NATERIQFAIIQT
+230 NVDERIRFAIIET

-252 RELCKNFG
+252 RKLYRTFG
-260 KDVDKL
+260 KDVDKI
-266 EQTEETRIIEELK
+266 EQTEETRIIKEIK
-279 QILDEKDIE
+279 QILEEKDIDIL
-288 KLRQIDLD
+288 KHIDLS
-296 ENFANYEGTLNIIPN
+296 ENPANYEGTMNIIPN

-316 LHEYQKTLYQ
+316 LKKYQKTLYQ
-326 IKEDDYIG
+326 VKEEDYIG
-334 TQDGIKIY
+334 TQEGIKIY
-342 NALGINN
+342 NVLGINN
-349 DKADFNMILTAIGG
+349 DNANFNMILTAIGG
-363 VYAYSHDYSNMEKD
+363 VYAYSHDFSDMKKD

-398 VTDTTFLLGFSDI
+398 VTDTAFLLGFSDI

-473 YAVFLAENINDIND
+473 YAVFLAENINDISD
-487 ENNAKWQN
+487 ENNAKWRN
-495 AKEMAKQRNIPIVVV
+495 AKQMAKQLNIPIVVV

-528 IIKEQKRMDLIPEV
+528 IIKESKRMDLIPEV

-560 NVFSDKKIK
+560 NVFSDKKVK

-622 TFNYR
+622 TFNYKGY
-627 ETMERLKVLFG
+627 MERLKVLFG
-638 SRNGLFKRKEKTKE
+638 SRNGLFKSIEKESNVVKTQ
-652 REDDKEQNN
+652 DKNMEEQS
-661 NKKNEIE
+661 I
-668 L
+668 

>member
-9 KYEENPIKRIFA
+9 KYENNLIKGIFA

-34 KKWSNEIEDMIK
+34 KKWNSEIEDMIK
-46 SEFNDIQEQNQVK
+46 SEFYDRQEQEQVNK
-59 EILEDMLSRN
+59 MLEDMLSRN
-69 QYLLDTL
+69 KDLLDTL

-88 FEQPLL
+88 FEKPLL
-94 ERIVADENMQRDI
+94 ERIVADKNMQRDI
-107 LEMSE
+107 LELSE
-112 EELKT
+112 EELKV

-124 KVTDQK
+124 KVIDQK
-130 ERITNINTNFLKN
+130 ERITNINTRSLKN
-143 IKLNK
+143 IKLNE
-148 LQNLSETDKTKA
+148 LQNLSESDKTKT
-160 ISILLSSSEF
+160 ISILLSGSEF
-170 RLDNLL
+170 RLSDLS
-176 ELDSYYEKRKNACKR
+176 ELNNYYEKRRNACKQ
-191 IIDNPKVIEE
+191 IIDNPNVIEE
-201 YDYDTYWEKIDKGEE
+201 YDYDTYWKRIESGEK
-216 IDIPYSIIEEMQQL
+216 IDIPYGIIDEMQQL
-230 NATERIQFAIIQT
+230 NVDERIRFAIIET

-252 RELCKNFG
+252 RELYRTFG
-260 KDVDKL
+260 KDVDKI
-266 EQTEETRIIEELK
+266 EQTEETRIIKEIK
-279 QILDEKDIE
+279 QILEEKDIDIL
-288 KLRQIDLD
+288 KHIDLS
-296 ENFANYEGTLNIIPN
+296 ENPANYEGTMNIIPN

-316 LHEYQKTLYQ
+316 LKKYQKTLYQ
-326 IKEDDYIG
+326 VKEEDYIG
-334 TQDGIKIY
+334 TQEGIKIY
-342 NALGINN
+342 NVLGINN
-349 DKADFNMILTAIGG
+349 DNANFNMILTAIGG
-363 VYAYSHDYSNMEKD
+363 VYAYSHDFSDMKKD

-398 VTDTTFLLGFSDI
+398 VTDTAFLLGFSDI

-473 YAVFLAENINDIND
+473 YAVFLAENINDISD
-487 ENNAKWQN
+487 ENNAKWRN
-495 AKEMAKQRNIPIVVV
+495 AKQMAKQLNIPIVVV

-528 IIKEQKRMDLIPEV
+528 IIKESKRMDLIPEV

-560 NVFSDKKIK
+560 NVFSDKKVK

-622 TFNYR
+622 TFNYK
-627 ETMERLKVLFG
+627 EYMERLKVLFG
-638 SRNGLFKRKEKTKE
+638 SRNGLFKSIEKESNVVKTQ
-652 REDDKEQNN
+652 DKNMEEQS
-661 NKKNEIE
+661 I
-668 L
+668 

>member
-9 KYEENPIKRIFA
+9 KYENNLIKGIFA

-27 KNRFSSS
+27 KNRFNSS
-34 KKWSNEIEDMIK
+34 KKWNSEIEDMIK
-46 SEFNDIQEQNQVK
+46 SEFYDRQEQEQVNK
-59 EILEDMLSRN
+59 ILEDMLSRN
-69 QYLLDTL
+69 KDLLDTL

-88 FEQPLL
+88 FEKPLL
-94 ERIVADENMQRDI
+94 ERIVADKNMQRDI
-107 LEMSE
+107 LELSE
-112 EELKT
+112 EELKA

-124 KVTDQK
+124 KAIDQK
-130 ERITNINTNFLKN
+130 ERITNINTRSLRN
-143 IKLNK
+143 IKLNE
-148 LQNLSETDKTKA
+148 LQNLSESDKTKI
-160 ISILLSSSEF
+160 ISILLSGSEF
-170 RLDNLL
+170 RLSDLS
-176 ELDSYYEKRKNACKR
+176 ELNNYYEKRRNACKQ
-191 IIDNPKVIEE
+191 IIDNPNVIEE
-201 YDYDTYWEKIDKGEE
+201 YDYDTYWERIESGEK
-216 IDIPYSIIEEMQQL
+216 IDIPYGIIDEMQQL
-230 NATERIQFAIIQT
+230 NVDERIRFAIIET

-252 RELCKNFG
+252 RELYRTFG
-260 KDVDKL
+260 KDVDKI
-266 EQTEETRIIEELK
+266 EQTEETRIIKEIK
-279 QILDEKDIE
+279 QILEEKDIDIL
-288 KLRQIDLD
+288 KHIDLS
-296 ENFANYEGTLNIIPN
+296 ENPANYEGTMNIIPN

-316 LHEYQKTLYQ
+316 LKKYQKTLYQ
-326 IKEDDYIG
+326 VKEEDYIG
-334 TQDGIKIY
+334 TQEGIKIY
-342 NALGINN
+342 NVLGINN
-349 DKADFNMILTAIGG
+349 DNANFNMILTAIGG
-363 VYAYSHDYSNMEKD
+363 VYAYSHDFSDMKKD

-398 VTDTTFLLGFSDI
+398 VTDTAFLLGFSDI
-411 KDNELIHSR
+411 KANELIHSR

-473 YAVFLAENINDIND
+473 YAVFLAENINDISD
-487 ENNAKWQN
+487 ENNAKWRN
-495 AKEMAKQRNIPIVVV
+495 AKQMAKQLNIPIVVV

-528 IIKEQKRMDLIPEV
+528 IIKESKRMDLIPEV

-560 NVFSDKKIK
+560 NVFSDKKVK

-622 TFNYR
+622 TFNYKGY
-627 ETMERLKVLFG
+627 MERLKVLFG
-638 SRNGLFKRKEKTKE
+638 SRNGLFKSIEKESNVVKTQ
-652 REDDKEQNN
+652 DKNMEEQS
-661 NKKNEIE
+661 I
-668 L
+668 

>member
-9 KYEENPIKRIFA
+9 KYENNLIKGIFA

-34 KKWSNEIEDMIK
+34 KKWNSEIKDMIK
-46 SEFNDIQEQNQVK
+46 SEFYDRQEQEQVNK
-59 EILEDMLSRN
+59 MLEDMLSRN
-69 QYLLDTL
+69 KDLLDTL

-83 NYLEI
+83 NYIEI
-88 FEQPLL
+88 FEKPLL
-94 ERIVADENMQRDI
+94 ERIVADKNMQRDI
-107 LEMSE
+107 LELSE
-112 EELKT
+112 EELKA

-124 KVTDQK
+124 KAIDQK
-130 ERITNINTNFLKN
+130 ERITNINTRSLKN
-143 IKLNK
+143 IKLNE
-148 LQNLSETDKTKA
+148 LQNLSESDKTKT
-160 ISILLSSSEF
+160 ISILLSGSEF
-170 RLDNLL
+170 RLSDLS
-176 ELDSYYEKRKNACKR
+176 ELNNYYEKRRNACKQ
-191 IIDNPKVIEE
+191 IIDNPNVIEE
-201 YDYDTYWEKIDKGEE
+201 YDYDTYWKRIESGEK
-216 IDIPYSIIEEMQQL
+216 IDIPYGIIDEMQQL
-230 NATERIQFAIIQT
+230 NVDERIRFAIIET

-252 RELCKNFG
+252 RELYRTFG
-260 KDVDKL
+260 KDVDKI
-266 EQTEETRIIEELK
+266 EQTEETRIIKEIK
-279 QILDEKDIE
+279 QILEEKDIDIL
-288 KLRQIDLD
+288 KHIDLS
-296 ENFANYEGTLNIIPN
+296 ENPANYEGTMNIIPN

-316 LHEYQKTLYQ
+316 LKKYQKTLYQ
-326 IKEDDYIG
+326 VKEEDYIG
-334 TQDGIKIY
+334 TQEGIKIY
-342 NALGINN
+342 NVLGINN
-349 DKADFNMILTAIGG
+349 DNANFNMILTAIGG
-363 VYAYSHDYSNMEKD
+363 VYAYSHDFSDMKKD

-398 VTDTTFLLGFSDI
+398 VTDTAFLLGFSDI

-473 YAVFLAENINDIND
+473 YAVFLAENINDISD
-487 ENNAKWQN
+487 ENNAKWRN
-495 AKEMAKQRNIPIVVV
+495 AKQMAKQLNIPIVVV

-528 IIKEQKRMDLIPEV
+528 IIKESKRMDLIPEV

-560 NVFSDKKIK
+560 NVFSDKKVK

-622 TFNYR
+622 TFNYK
-627 ETMERLKVLFG
+627 EYMERLKVLFG
-638 SRNGLFKRKEKTKE
+638 SRNGLFKSIEKESNVVKTQ
-652 REDDKEQNN
+652 DKNMEEQS
-661 NKKNEIE
+661 I
-668 L
+668 

>member
-9 KYEENPIKRIFA
+9 KYENNLIKRIFA

-27 KNRFSSS
+27 KNRISSS
-34 KKWSNEIEDMIK
+34 KKWNSEIGDMIK
-46 SEFNDIQEQNQVK
+46 SEFYDRQEQEQVNK
-59 EILEDMLSRN
+59 MLEDMLSRN
-69 QYLLDTL
+69 KDLLDTL

-88 FEQPLL
+88 FEKPLL
-94 ERIVADENMQRDI
+94 ERIVADKNMQRDI
-107 LEMSE
+107 LELSE
-112 EELKT
+112 EELKV

-124 KVTDQK
+124 KAIDQK
-130 ERITNINTNFLKN
+130 ERITNINTRSLKN
-143 IKLNK
+143 IKLNE
-148 LQNLSETDKTKA
+148 LQNLSESDKTKT
-160 ISILLSSSEF
+160 ISILLSGSEF
-170 RLDNLL
+170 RLSDLS
-176 ELDSYYEKRKNACKR
+176 ELNNYYEKRRNACKQ
-191 IIDNPKVIEE
+191 IIDNPNVIEE
-201 YDYDTYWEKIDKGEE
+201 YDYDTYWKRIESGEK
-216 IDIPYSIIEEMQQL
+216 IDIPYGIIDEMQQL
-230 NATERIQFAIIQT
+230 NVDERIRFAIIET

-252 RELCKNFG
+252 RELYRTFG
-260 KDVDKL
+260 KDVDKI
-266 EQTEETRIIEELK
+266 EQTEETRIIKEIK
-279 QILDEKDIE
+279 QILEEKDIDIL
-288 KLRQIDLD
+288 KHIDLS
-296 ENFANYEGTLNIIPN
+296 ENPANYEGTMNIIPN

-316 LHEYQKTLYQ
+316 LKKYQKTLYQ
-326 IKEDDYIG
+326 VKEEDYIG
-334 TQDGIKIY
+334 TQEGIKIY
-342 NALGINN
+342 NVLGINN
-349 DKADFNMILTAIGG
+349 DNANFNMILTAIGG
-363 VYAYSHDYSNMEKD
+363 VYAYSHDFSDMKKD

-398 VTDTTFLLGFSDI
+398 VTDTAFLLGFSDI

-468 NRMPT
+468 NRMPA
-473 YAVFLAENINDIND
+473 YAVFLAENINDISD
-487 ENNAKWQN
+487 ENNAKWRN
-495 AKEMAKQRNIPIVVV
+495 AKQMAKQLNIPIVVV

-528 IIKEQKRMDLIPEV
+528 IIKESKRMDLIPEV

-560 NVFSDKKIK
+560 NVFSDKKVK

-622 TFNYR
+622 TFNYKGY
-627 ETMERLKVLFG
+627 MERLKVLFG
-638 SRNGLFKRKEKTKE
+638 SRNGLFKSIEKESNVVKT
-652 REDDKEQNN
+652 RDKNMEEQS
-661 NKKNEIE
+661 I
-668 L
+668 

>member
-9 KYEENPIKRIFA
+9 KYENNLIKGIFA

-27 KNRFSSS
+27 KNRISSS
-34 KKWSNEIEDMIK
+34 KKWNSEIEDMIK
-46 SEFNDIQEQNQVK
+46 SEFYDRQEQEQVNK
-59 EILEDMLSRN
+59 MLEDMLSRN
-69 QYLLDTL
+69 KDLLDTL

-88 FEQPLL
+88 FEKPLL
-94 ERIVADENMQRDI
+94 ERIVADKNMQRDI
-107 LEMSE
+107 LELSE
-112 EELKT
+112 EELKV

-130 ERITNINTNFLKN
+130 ERITNINTRSLRN
-143 IKLNK
+143 IKLNE
-148 LQNLSETDKTKA
+148 LQNLSESDKTKT
-160 ISILLSSSEF
+160 ISILLSGSEF
-170 RLDNLL
+170 RLSDLS
-176 ELDSYYEKRKNACKR
+176 ELNNYYEKRRNACKQ
-191 IIDNPKVIEE
+191 IIDNPNVIEE
-201 YDYDTYWEKIDKGEE
+201 YDYYTYWKRIESGEK
-216 IDIPYSIIEEMQQL
+216 IDIPYGIIDEMQQL
-230 NATERIQFAIIQT
+230 NVDERIRFAIIET

-252 RELCKNFG
+252 RELYRTFG
-260 KDVDKL
+260 KDVDKI
-266 EQTEETRIIEELK
+266 EQTEETRIIKEIK
-279 QILDEKDIE
+279 QILEEKDIDIL
-288 KLRQIDLD
+288 KHIDLS
-296 ENFANYEGTLNIIPN
+296 ENPANYEGTMNIIPN

-316 LHEYQKTLYQ
+316 LKKYQKTLYQ
-326 IKEDDYIG
+326 VKEEDYIG
-334 TQDGIKIY
+334 TQEGIKIY

-349 DKADFNMILTAIGG
+349 DNANFNMILTAIGG
-363 VYAYSHDYSNMEKD
+363 VYAYSHDFSDMKKD

-398 VTDTTFLLGFSDI
+398 VTDTAFLLGFSDI

-473 YAVFLAENINDIND
+473 YAVFLAENINDISD
-487 ENNAKWQN
+487 ENNAKWRN
-495 AKEMAKQRNIPIVVV
+495 AKQMAKQLNIPIVVV

-528 IIKEQKRMDLIPEV
+528 IIKESKRMDLIPEV

-560 NVFSDKKIK
+560 NVFSDKKVK

-612 DTFDHNKKYK
+612 DIFDHNKRYK
-622 TFNYR
+622 TFNYKGY
-627 ETMERLKVLFG
+627 MERLKVLFG
-638 SRNGLFKRKEKTKE
+638 SRNGLFKSIEKESNVVKTH
-652 REDDKEQNN
+652 DKNMEEQS
-661 NKKNEIE
+661 I
-668 L
+668 

>member
-9 KYEENPIKRIFA
+9 KYENNLIKGIFA

-27 KNRFSSS
+27 KNRFISS
-34 KKWSNEIEDMIK
+34 KKWNSEIKDMIK
-46 SEFNDIQEQNQVK
+46 SEFYDRQEQEQVNK
-59 EILEDMLSRN
+59 MLEDMLSRN
-69 QYLLDTL
+69 KDLLDTL

-83 NYLEI
+83 NYIEI
-88 FEQPLL
+88 FEKPLL
-94 ERIVADENMQRDI
+94 ERIVADKNMQRDI
-107 LEMSE
+107 LELSE
-112 EELKT
+112 EELKA

-124 KVTDQK
+124 KATDQK
-130 ERITNINTNFLKN
+130 ERITNINTRSLRN
-143 IKLNK
+143 IKLNE
-148 LQNLSETDKTKA
+148 LQNLSESDKTKT
-160 ISILLSSSEF
+160 ISILLSGSEF
-170 RLDNLL
+170 RLSDLS
-176 ELDSYYEKRKNACKR
+176 ELNNYYEKRRNACKQ
-191 IIDNPKVIEE
+191 IIDNPNVIEE
-201 YDYDTYWEKIDKGEE
+201 YDYDTYWERIESGEK
-216 IDIPYSIIEEMQQL
+216 IDIPYGIIDEMQQL
-230 NATERIQFAIIQT
+230 NVDERIRFAIIET

-252 RELCKNFG
+252 RELYRTFG
-260 KDVDKL
+260 KDVDKI
-266 EQTEETRIIEELK
+266 EQTEETRIIKEIK
-279 QILDEKDIE
+279 QILEEKDIDIL
-288 KLRQIDLD
+288 KHIDLS
-296 ENFANYEGTLNIIPN
+296 ENPANYEGTMNIIPN

-316 LHEYQKTLYQ
+316 LKKYQKTLYQ
-326 IKEDDYIG
+326 VKEEDYIG
-334 TQDGIKIY
+334 TQEGIKIY
-342 NALGINN
+342 NVLGINN
-349 DKADFNMILTAIGG
+349 DNANFNMILTAIGG
-363 VYAYSHDYSNMEKD
+363 VYAYSHDFSDMKKD

-398 VTDTTFLLGFSDI
+398 VTDTAFLLGFSDI

-473 YAVFLAENINDIND
+473 YAVFLAENINDISD
-487 ENNAKWQN
+487 ENNAKWRN
-495 AKEMAKQRNIPIVVV
+495 AKQMAKQLNIPIVVV

-528 IIKEQKRMDLIPEV
+528 IIKESKRMDLIPEV

-560 NVFSDKKIK
+560 NVFSDKKVK

-622 TFNYR
+622 TFNYKGY
-627 ETMERLKVLFG
+627 MERLKVLFG
-638 SRNGLFKRKEKTKE
+638 SRNGLFKSIEKESNVVKTQ
-652 REDDKEQNN
+652 DKNMEEQS
-661 NKKNEIE
+661 I
-668 L
+668 

>member
-1 MSKNNQLI
+1 MSKKNQLV
-9 KYEENPIKRIFA
+9 KYEENPIKRWFS
-21 NILNRI
+21 NILNSI
-27 KNRFSSS
+27 KNRFIPRKSLNS
-34 KKWSNEIEDMIK
+34 EIENVIK
-46 SEFNDIQEQNQVK
+46 SEIYDRQEQEQVNK
-59 EILEDMLSRN
+59 MLEDMLSRN
-69 QYLLDTL
+69 KYLLDTL

-124 KVTDQK
+124 KATDQK
-130 ERITNINTNFLKN
+130 ERITRINTSSLRNINLDE
-143 IKLNK
+143 
-148 LQNLSETDKTKA
+148 LQNLSESDRTKA
-160 ISILLSSSEF
+160 ISILLSNSEF
-170 RLDNLL
+170 KLSDLS
-176 ELDSYYEKRKNACKR
+176 ELNNYYEKRKNACKR
-191 IIDNPKVIEE
+191 IIDNPNVIEE
-201 YDYDTYWEKIDKGEE
+201 YDYDTYWERIESGEE
-216 IDIPYSIIEEMQQL
+216 IDIPYGIIDEMQQL
-230 NATERIQFAIIQT
+230 KVDERIRWAIIET

-252 RELCKNFG
+252 RELCRTFG
-260 KDVDKL
+260 KDVDKID
-266 EQTEETRIIEELK
+266 QTEEARIIKEIK
-279 QILDEKDIE
+279 QILEEKDID
-288 KLRQIDLD
+288 KLKHIDLS
-296 ENFANYEGTLNIIPN
+296 ENLANYEGTMNIIPN

-316 LHEYQKTLYQ
+316 LKKYQKTLYQ
-326 IKEDDYIG
+326 VKEEDYIG
-334 TQDGIKIY
+334 IQDGIKIY

-349 DKADFNMILTAIGG
+349 DNPNFNMILTAIGG
-363 VYAYSHDYSNMEKD
+363 VYAYSHEFSDMKKD

-473 YAVFLAENINDIND
+473 YAVFLAENINDISD
-487 ENNAKWQN
+487 ENNAKWRN
-495 AKEMAKQRNIPIVVV
+495 AKQMAKQLNIPIVVV

-518 EWQKTQDMIT
+518 EWQKAQDMIT

-577 TIITSDTDTFNMGIE
+577 TIIISDTDTFNMGIE
-592 KFVNVTKEIVKNYD
+592 KFVNVTKEIVRNYD

-622 TFNYR
+622 TFNYKGY
-627 ETMERLKVLFG
+627 MERLKVLFG
-638 SRNGLFKRKEKTKE
+638 SRNGIFKSSEKELVVDKKQDKT
-652 REDDKEQNN
+652 
-661 NKKNEIE
+661 IE
-668 L
+668 EKSL

>member
-9 KYEENPIKRIFA
+9 KYENNLIKGIFA

-34 KKWSNEIEDMIK
+34 KKWNSEIEDMIK
-46 SEFNDIQEQNQVK
+46 SEFYDRQEQEQVNK
-59 EILEDMLSRN
+59 MLEDMLSRN
-69 QYLLDTL
+69 KDLLDTL

-83 NYLEI
+83 NYIEI
-88 FEQPLL
+88 FEKPLL
-94 ERIVADENMQRDI
+94 ERIVADKNMQRDI
-107 LEMSE
+107 LELSE
-112 EELKT
+112 EELKA

-124 KVTDQK
+124 KAIDQK
-130 ERITNINTNFLKN
+130 ERITNINTRSLKN
-143 IKLNK
+143 IKLNE
-148 LQNLSETDKTKA
+148 LQNLSESDKTKT
-160 ISILLSSSEF
+160 ISILLSGSEF
-170 RLDNLL
+170 RLSDLS
-176 ELDSYYEKRKNACKR
+176 ELNNYYEKRRNACKQ
-191 IIDNPKVIEE
+191 IIDNPNVIEE
-201 YDYDTYWEKIDKGEE
+201 YDYDTYWKRIESGEK
-216 IDIPYSIIEEMQQL
+216 IDIPYGIIDEMQQL
-230 NATERIQFAIIQT
+230 NVDERIRFAIIET

-252 RELCKNFG
+252 RELYRTFG
-260 KDVDKL
+260 KDVDKI
-266 EQTEETRIIEELK
+266 EQTEETRIIKEIK
-279 QILDEKDIE
+279 QILEEKDIDIL
-288 KLRQIDLD
+288 KHIDLS
-296 ENFANYEGTLNIIPN
+296 ENPANYEGTMNIIPN

-316 LHEYQKTLYQ
+316 LKKYQKTLYQ
-326 IKEDDYIG
+326 VKEEDYIG
-334 TQDGIKIY
+334 TQEGIKIY
-342 NALGINN
+342 NVLGINN
-349 DKADFNMILTAIGG
+349 DNANFNMILTAIGG
-363 VYAYSHDYSNMEKD
+363 VYAYSHDFSDMKKD

-398 VTDTTFLLGFSDI
+398 VTDTAFLLGFSDI

-473 YAVFLAENINDIND
+473 YAVFLAENINDISD
-487 ENNAKWQN
+487 ENNAKWRN
-495 AKEMAKQRNIPIVVV
+495 AKQMAKQLNIPIVVV

-528 IIKEQKRMDLIPEV
+528 IIKESKRMDLIPEV

-560 NVFSDKKIK
+560 NVFSDKKVK

-612 DTFDHNKKYK
+612 DTFDYNKKYK
-622 TFNYR
+622 TFNYKGY
-627 ETMERLKVLFG
+627 MERLKVLFG
-638 SRNGLFKRKEKTKE
+638 SRNGLFKSIEKESNVVKP
-652 REDDKEQNN
+652 RDKNMEEQS
-661 NKKNEIE
+661 I
-668 L
+668 

>member
-9 KYEENPIKRIFA
+9 KYEENPIKRWFS
-21 NILNRI
+21 NILNSV
-27 KNRFSSS
+27 KNRFIPRKSLNS
-34 KKWSNEIEDMIK
+34 EIENVIK
-46 SEFNDIQEQNQVK
+46 SEFYDRQEQEQVNK
-59 EILEDMLSRN
+59 MLEDMLSRN
-69 QYLLDTL
+69 KDLLDTL

-83 NYLEI
+83 SYLEI

-94 ERIVADENMQRDI
+94 ERIVADENMQKDI

-130 ERITNINTNFLKN
+130 ERITNINTNTLRN
-143 IKLNK
+143 IKLNE
-148 LQNLSETDKTKA
+148 LQNLSESSRTKA
-160 ISILLSSSEF
+160 ISILLSNSEF
-170 RLDNLL
+170 KLSDLS
-176 ELDSYYEKRKNACKR
+176 ELNNYYEKRKNACKR
-191 IIDNPKVIEE
+191 IIDNPNVIEE
-201 YDYDTYWEKIDKGEE
+201 YDYDTYWERIESGEE
-216 IDIPYSIIEEMQQL
+216 IDIPYGIIDEMQQL
-230 NATERIQFAIIQT
+230 KVDERIRWAIIET

-252 RELCKNFG
+252 RELCRTFG
-260 KDVDKL
+260 KDVDRIEK
-266 EQTEETRIIEELK
+266 TEETRIIEELK
-279 QILDEKDIE
+279 QILNEKDIE

-316 LHEYQKTLYQ
+316 LREYQKTLYQ
-326 IKEDDYIG
+326 IKDDDYIE
-334 TQDGIKIY
+334 TQDGINIY
-342 NALGINN
+342 NALGKNN
-349 DKADFNMILTAIGG
+349 DNADFNIILTAIGG
-363 VYAYSHDYSNMEKD
+363 VYAYSHDFSDMKKD
-377 WDRADSNHT
+377 YDRADSNHT
-386 ISCSYIGNDFLG
+386 ISCSYIGNNFLG

-438 FLIPETQINTS
+438 FLIPENQLNTS
-449 KGYNEM
+449 KGYNEL
-455 VLERKIEEDGKLV
+455 VLERKIEKDGKLV

-495 AKEMAKQRNIPIVVV
+495 AKKMAKQLNIPIVIV

-528 IIKEQKRMDLIPEV
+528 LIKEQKRMDLIPEV

-622 TFNYR
+622 TFNYKGY
-627 ETMERLKVLFG
+627 MERLKVLFG
-638 SRNGLFKRKEKTKE
+638 SRNGLFKSSEKESNVVKT
-652 REDDKEQNN
+652 RDKNMEEQS
-661 NKKNEIE
+661 I
-668 L
+668 

>member
-9 KYEENPIKRIFA
+9 KYENNLIKRIFA

-27 KNRFSSS
+27 KNRISSS
-34 KKWSNEIEDMIK
+34 KKWNSEIKDMIK
-46 SEFNDIQEQNQVK
+46 SEFYDRQEQEQVNK
-59 EILEDMLSRN
+59 MLEDMLSRN
-69 QYLLDTL
+69 KDLLDTL

-88 FEQPLL
+88 FEKPLL
-94 ERIVADENMQRDI
+94 ERIVADKNMQRDI
-107 LEMSE
+107 LELSE
-112 EELKT
+112 EELKA

-124 KVTDQK
+124 KAIDQK
-130 ERITNINTNFLKN
+130 ERITNINTRSLKN
-143 IKLNK
+143 IKLNE
-148 LQNLSETDKTKA
+148 LQNLSESDKTKT
-160 ISILLSSSEF
+160 ISILLSGSEF
-170 RLDNLL
+170 RLSDLS
-176 ELDSYYEKRKNACKR
+176 ELNNYYEKRRNACKQ
-191 IIDNPKVIEE
+191 IIDNPNVIEE
-201 YDYDTYWEKIDKGEE
+201 YDYDTYWKRIESGEK
-216 IDIPYSIIEEMQQL
+216 IDIPYGIIDEMQQL
-230 NATERIQFAIIQT
+230 NVDERIRFAIIET

-252 RELCKNFG
+252 RELYRTFG
-260 KDVDKL
+260 KDVDKI
-266 EQTEETRIIEELK
+266 EQTEETRIIKEIK
-279 QILDEKDIE
+279 QILEEKDIDIL
-288 KLRQIDLD
+288 KHIDLS
-296 ENFANYEGTLNIIPN
+296 ENPANYEGTMNIIPN

-316 LHEYQKTLYQ
+316 LKKYQKTLYQ
-326 IKEDDYIG
+326 VKEEDYIG
-334 TQDGIKIY
+334 TQEGIKIY
-342 NALGINN
+342 NVLGINN
-349 DKADFNMILTAIGG
+349 DNANFNMILTAIGG
-363 VYAYSHDYSNMEKD
+363 VYAYSHDFSDMKKD

-398 VTDTTFLLGFSDI
+398 VTDTAFLLGFSDI

-473 YAVFLAENINDIND
+473 YAVFLAENINDISD
-487 ENNAKWQN
+487 ENNAKWRN
-495 AKEMAKQRNIPIVVV
+495 AKQMAKQLNIPIVVV

-528 IIKEQKRMDLIPEV
+528 IIKESKRMDLIPEV

-560 NVFSDKKIK
+560 NVFSDKKVK

-622 TFNYR
+622 TFNYK
-627 ETMERLKVLFG
+627 EYMERLKVLFG
-638 SRNGLFKRKEKTKE
+638 SRNGLFKSIEKESNVVKTQ
-652 REDDKEQNN
+652 DKNMEEQS
-661 NKKNEIE
+661 I
-668 L
+668 